1 MSDVEHEE
9 IRERPPENG
18 EARGKFKFEST
29 MRREEAVAY
38 FEAIISGLKQG
49 ILHFKQGDRALTV
62 NPASVVDVEVK
73 ARRGKDSRIVFEIGW
88 DHDLEGALE
97 ITSNSGS

>member
-9 IRERPPENG
+9 MRERPENG

-38 FEAIISGLKQG
+38 FEAIISGLKHG
-49 ILHFKQGDRALTV
+49 ILHFKQGDRSLTV
-62 NPASVVDVEVK
+62 NPGSVVDVEVK

-88 DHDLEGALE
+88 DHESEGALE
-97 ITSNSGS
+97 ITSS